1 VGAVLD
7 AADEQ
12 YPVVFEDPERDAVVA
27 ASLTA
32 RSATVWREAVGSVGK
47 VAVMNSA
54 MAAATSCGGRVP

>member
-12 YPVVFEDPERDAVVA
+12 HPVVFEDPERDAVVA

-32 RSATVWREAVGSVGK
+32 RSATVWRVAVGSVGK
-47 VAVMNSA
+47 VAA
-54 MAAATSCGGRVP
+54 MAAATLCGGRVP